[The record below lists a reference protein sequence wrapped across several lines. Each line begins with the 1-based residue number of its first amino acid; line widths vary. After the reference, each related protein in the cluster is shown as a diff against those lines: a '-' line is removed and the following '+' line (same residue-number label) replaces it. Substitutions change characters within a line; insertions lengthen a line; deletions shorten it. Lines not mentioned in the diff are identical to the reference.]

1 MAQGFWASSLD
12 THQLLANIPGC
23 DLGGG
28 EESESLPDLS
38 FGALSFEDK
47 SVAAALGL
55 DEGAGVAA
63 FPALNSPSSPWPAT
77 SATPRAIGMTCLFES
92 NEGQILQWSHEA
104 EVEHKMEVSALE
116 I

>member
-1 MAQGFWASSLD
+1 MARGCGASGLD
-12 THQLLANIPGC
+12 AHQLLANVPGC

-28 EESESLPDLS
+28 EESESLLDLS

-63 FPALNSPSSPWPAT
+63 FPALNSASSPWPAT
-77 SATPRAIGMTCLFES
+77 SATPRSVGMTCLFES
-92 NEGQILQWSHEA
+92 NEGQLLLWSHEA
-104 EVEHKMEVSALE
+104 EVEHETEVSVSE
-116 I
+116 F

>member
-1 MAQGFWASSLD
+1 MARGCGASGLGA
-12 THQLLANIPGC
+12 HQLLGKVPGC
-23 DLGGG
+23 DRGGG